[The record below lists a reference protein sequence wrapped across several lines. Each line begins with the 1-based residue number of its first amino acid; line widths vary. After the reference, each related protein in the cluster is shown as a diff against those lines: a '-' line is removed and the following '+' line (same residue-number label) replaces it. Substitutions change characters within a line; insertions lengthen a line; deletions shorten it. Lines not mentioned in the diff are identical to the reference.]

1 MKLIGLVLLFSLFIL
16 PPPTYT
22 WTTVGIFSCKYN
34 YTLRHSR
41 CTLISQNLYFASQR
55 VVDPDEDGW
64 IYTDHKW
71 ENERKESDAQEPI
84 SSSLS
89 VHSQKENR
97 SRYLTRRR
105 RWYRKA
111 EKIHKTY

>member
-1 MKLIGLVLLFSLFIL
+1 M
-16 PPPTYT
+16 
-22 WTTVGIFSCKYN
+22 
-34 YTLRHSR
+34 
-41 CTLISQNLYFASQR
+41 
-55 VVDPDEDGW
+55 VDPDEDGW

-111 EKIHKTY
+111 EKIHKSY